1 MNIAIDVHTLGSRA
15 GGNETYFQHLV
26 QGLAATPS
34 DDHYTLF
41 YTHPEALSAAGGD
54 PRFRFVRIAQNAYL
68 RNAISLPRRVAELK
82 PDLFHCQYA
91 RPPLVRSKVVVTIH
105 DIAFEHYP
113 EHFHPLEV
121 LRLKLQVRSTARSA
135 EHILTVS
142 QAAARDISAL
152 YKIPAGKITVASPG
166 VSKRF
171 HPREKQSSQA
181 EIVRRFSIAPP
192 FLLYVGRIQARKNLP
207 RLVEAFARVKR
218 SARDLRLAIVGKQD
232 WQSKDLSPIVR
243 GFRLEDSVVVP
254 GYLTGDDLPIFY
266 NAAEAFVFP
275 SIFEGFGLPVVEAM
289 ASALPVVTSR
299 GSALGEIAGDA
310 AMLVDPSSVDSIAEG
325 IEQVLFDAELRRRL
339 VERGLGR
346 ASQFTVERFVA
357 TVRQV
362 YGAVAGGG
370 STPPI
375 RGR

>member
-15 GGNETYFQHLV
+15 GGNETYFQHLI
-26 QGLAATPS
+26 QGLAATPG
-34 DDHYTLF
+34 DDQYTLF

-54 PRFRFVRIAQNAYL
+54 PRFRFVRIAENAYV
-68 RNAISLPRRVAELK
+68 RNAMSLPRRMAELK

-105 DIAFEHYP
+105 DIAFEHHP

-121 LRLKLQVRSTARSA
+121 LRLKLQVRSTAHSA

-142 QAAARDISAL
+142 QAAARDIAAL
-152 YKIPAGKITVASPG
+152 YKIPAEKITVASPG

-171 HPREKQSSQA
+171 HPRDKQSSQA
-181 EIVRRFSIAPP
+181 EIVRRFRIASP
-192 FLLYVGRIQARKNLP
+192 FLLYVGRIQARKNIP

-218 SARDLRLAIVGKQD
+218 SARDLRLVIVGKQD
-232 WQSKDLSPIVR
+232 WQSKDLTSIVR
-243 GFRLEDSVVVP
+243 QFGLEDSVVFP
-254 GYLTGDDLPIFY
+254 GYLSDEDLPILY
-266 NAAEAFVFP
+266 SAAEAFVFP
-275 SIFEGFGLPVVEAM
+275 SVFEGFGLPVVEAM

-299 GSALGEIAGDA
+299 GSSLEEIATDA
-310 AMLVDPSSVDSIAEG
+310 AVLVDPGSVDSIADG
-325 IEQVLFDAELRRRL
+325 IEQVLSDATLRQSL

-346 ASQFTVERFVA
+346 ASQFTVERFAA

-362 YGAVAGGG
+362 YAAVAGD
-370 STPPI
+370 
-375 RGR
+375 